1 MTNSSDA
8 IMASLRSVYA
18 SLDTLG
24 STGFAYA
31 FQDKIVP
38 LYETDE
44 YVARIVAKIKSLRQ
58 YFNPYIAS
66 VFDNNPMG

>member
-8 IMASLRSVYA
+8 IVASLRSVYA

-38 LYETDE
+38 LYDTDE
-44 YVARIVAKIKSLRQ
+44 HVARIVNKIKSIQ
-58 YFNPYIAS
+58 YDFNVYIS
-66 VFDNNPMG
+66 GVFDTNPLG